1 MPDWGNCSRWPVLP
15 VFKTSLALEK
25 ILLPSSKTTESGVVC
40 FFVVWRSVV
49 MTTEV
54 AQRFFFSQLTTL
66 VIYYNFLKLATFQL
80 GVAQGVIIL
89 TRRCLSFISSSV
101 AGWLNGLGFQQCDS
115 RALFSNLQ
123 SSDKSKSYSKNLVWS
138 VFGSNSLHSWMGLT
152 LFPKFYKQT
161 EFNDIYRTT
170 EERLRSII
178 KSWHPR

>member
-1 MPDWGNCSRWPVLP
+1 MLP

-49 MTTEV
+49 MTTAFKIEV
-54 AQRFFFSQLTTL
+54 AQRFFFSQLATL

-101 AGWLNGLGFQQCDS
+101 TEPLCCQACLLNTKLLDVDI
-115 RALFSNLQ
+115 
-123 SSDKSKSYSKNLVWS
+123 SDQIIYR
-138 VFGSNSLHSWMGLT
+138 HYIYQT
-152 LFPKFYKQT
+152 LNFFPK
-161 EFNDIYRTT
+161 
-170 EERLRSII
+170 LR
-178 KSWHPR
+178 

>member
-1 MPDWGNCSRWPVLP
+1 MLGDMREEKKLSHITPLSPRWPVLP

-49 MTTEV
+49 MTTAFKIKSPSV
-54 AQRFFFSQLTTL
+54 FFFQLTTL

-101 AGWLNGLGFQQCDS
+101 AFAINLYLNIEY
-115 RALFSNLQ
+115 N
-123 SSDKSKSYSKNLVWS
+123 
-138 VFGSNSLHSWMGLT
+138 
-152 LFPKFYKQT
+152 
-161 EFNDIYRTT
+161 
-170 EERLRSII
+170 
-178 KSWHPR
+178 

>member
-49 MTTEV
+49 MTTAFKIKV
-54 AQRFFFSQLTTL
+54 AQRFFFSQLATL

-101 AGWLNGLGFQQCDS
+101 
-115 RALFSNLQ
+115 
-123 SSDKSKSYSKNLVWS
+123 KNLRRQNLILIQSWLSCCILQATLWS
-138 VFGSNSLHSWMGLT
+138 LT
-152 LFPKFYKQT
+152 
-161 EFNDIYRTT
+161 
-170 EERLRSII
+170 
-178 KSWHPR
+178 